1 MRILLTN
8 DDGYDAAGLIAL
20 RKRLKKI
27 KDLEVFV
34 VAPWSNKSA
43 CAHSLTLNHPLSF
56 VKIKKNY
63 YALKDGTPSDCVN
76 LAFCTIFKDKLP
88 DLVVSGINNGANLAE
103 DITYSGTAAAC
114 MESVLCGVNAIAF
127 SQLYEKEADFKR
139 SSKLAVKLILKLL
152 KMNPLKKRRFL
163 NVNYPSCES
172 DYKGYKVCK
181 MGKMRYVFSSKMQ
194 KNPRGLEYYWL
205 DSLYDLSKVK
215 ANNDDIDFVRRG
227 YASITP
233 IKLNLTAKKEIKKV
247 KKWLENE

>member
-1 MRILLTN
+1 M
-8 DDGYDAAGLIAL
+8 
-20 RKRLKKI
+20 
-27 KDLEVFV
+27 
-34 VAPWSNKSA
+34 
-43 CAHSLTLNHPLSF
+43 
-56 VKIKKNY
+56 
-63 YALKDGTPSDCVN
+63 
-76 LAFCTIFKDKLP
+76 
-88 DLVVSGINNGANLAE
+88 VVSGINNGANLAE

-127 SQLYEKEADFKR
+127 SQLYEKDIDFKR

-152 KMNPLKKRRFL
+152 KLNPLKKRRFL

-181 MGKMRYVFSSKMQ
+181 MGKMRYEFSSKIC

-215 ANNDDIDFVRRG
+215 AKDDDIDYVRQG

-233 IKLNLTAKKEIKKV
+233 IKLNLTAKKELKKV